1 MESEQRAIADIAST
15 DQQRQPR
22 FHLDEQTVRRAQLV
36 VVLALIAA
44 GVFAYVTVDVFRTEM
59 QTLGGIA
66 ARNDVEA
73 LRAYILSF
81 GIWAPVISV
90 GLMILQS
97 VIAPIPA
104 FLIVFANGM
113 AFGTVPGWL
122 LSLFGQTLA
131 AAVCFCIARALGRN
145 VVQALIG
152 RFGLESADN
161 WFARWGVIGLF
172 ITRLVPGI
180 GFDAVSYAAGL
191 TKMTFRTF
199 ILVTLAGSGP
209 QLLLYS
215 FLGQNATEYVWW
227 LLALTVVVACGVG
240 AVALYKAWRQ
250 KQAADAA
257 ARRGPT
263 TDASRPVS

>member
-1 MESEQRAIADIAST
+1 MSVSGANRDQR
-15 DQQRQPR
+15 PR
-22 FHLDEQTVRRAQLV
+22 RELNEQTVRRAQ
-36 VVLALIAA
+36 VVLILIVLAA
-44 GVFAYVTVDVFRTEM
+44 GVIAYFVVEDFRSEL

-66 ARNDVEA
+66 ARNDVDA

-81 GIWAPVISV
+81 GVWAPVISI

-97 VIAPIPA
+97 IIAPIPA

-113 AFGTVPGWL
+113 AFGTIPGWL
-122 LSLFGQTLA
+122 LSLFGQSLA
-131 AAVCFCIARALGRN
+131 AAVCFGIARALGRN

-227 LLALTVVVACGVG
+227 LLALTAVVACGVG

-257 ARRGPT
+257 RATPSRT
-263 TDASRPVS
+263 TDASRTIP